1 MAELRDLT
9 KECGWYTII
18 DPGTYNGNKVG
29 REFDTKT
36 GGQPERL
43 LNTNTPGDHMC
54 PTRGVL
60 LIVLGPT
67 VGSAITNIDID
78 HRNRPGTGSWAEL
91 CSISD
96 TANAAGFYICEFYKF
111 KRMIRVTFTV
121 TTSIVWMGVMLTRSR
136 REPMLDVAR
145 ADGGSTELT
154 PTYA

>member
-9 KECGWYTII
+9 KEIGWYTIV
-18 DPGTYNGNKVG
+18 DPASYNGNETS
-29 REFDTKT
+29 REFDTAT
-36 GGQPERL
+36 CGQPERL
-43 LNTNTPGDHMC
+43 LNANTPGDHVR

-60 LIVLGPT
+60 MIVIGPT

-78 HRNRPGTGSWAEL
+78 HRNRPGTGTWAEL

-96 TANAAGFYICEFYKF
+96 TANAAGFYICEFFKF
-111 KRMIRVTFTV
+111 KRCIRVTFTV
-121 TTSIVWMGVMLTRSR
+121 TTSHVWMGLAMTRSR

-145 ADGGSTELT
+145 AHGGSTELT

>member
-9 KECGWYTII
+9 KEIGWYELMEPKSRSGAI
-18 DPGTYNGNKVG
+18 VS

-43 LNTNTPGDHMC
+43 LNVNTPGDHMC
-54 PTRGVL
+54 PTRGML

-67 VGSAITNIDID
+67 VGSALTNIDID

-96 TANAAGFYICEFYKF
+96 TANAAGFYVCEFYKF
-111 KRMIRVTFTV
+111 KRCIRVTFTV
-121 TTSIVWMGVMLTRSR
+121 TTSHVWVGLALTRSR

-145 ADGGSTELT
+145 AHGGSTELT